1 MSDAYQRVAWR
12 GVTLNRRTAAM
23 MEAAQRR
30 MGRPFGSI
38 PQGSYHSSTSA
49 SAGTHDGGGAVD
61 IYDPDLA
68 RVQTAMR
75 AVGFAAWVRPTL
87 PGVWSAHVHA
97 IAIGDAQMSS
107 GAASQVRDYYAHRDG
122 LASHAYDNAPRPQ
135 PIPVFNYQ
143 NQAQEEDD
151 MQTQDFE
158 RIAAIVARHTDPIAQ
173 ALAAFR
179 QGASERDRHILAAID
194 RLPDGSLT
202 RTDVRAVV
210 NQAMGA

>member
-1 MSDAYQRVAWR
+1 MNAAYERVAWR

-23 MEAAQRR
+23 MEAAQRKI
-30 MGRPFGSI
+30 GRPFGSI

-61 IYDPDLA
+61 IYDPA
-68 RVQTAMR
+68 PAQVQTAMR

-87 PGVWSAHVHA
+87 PGVWSTHVHA
-97 IAIGDAQMSS
+97 IAIGDVQMSS

-122 LASHAYDNAPRPQ
+122 LASHAPDNTWHPQ
-135 PIPVFNYQ
+135 PIPVFDYH
-143 NQAQEEDD
+143 AQGEEDD
-151 MQTQDFE
+151 MQPADFD
-158 RIAAIVARHTDPIAQ
+158 RIAQIVKNHTNPIAQ

-179 QGASERDRHILAAID
+179 QGTRERDAQIIAAID

-210 NQAMGA
+210 NKAMGA